1 MGRGGGG
8 EGSREGHTLF
18 KRQVIRILDS
28 LVPLLPCQAR
38 PFDGKVLG
46 EGAAEAGVG
55 GGGGGEGDERHD
67 GSCRPLLSQ
76 QEATPPSDGSSL
88 IGWF

>member
-1 MGRGGGG
+1 MGKGGGG

-18 KRQVIRILDS
+18 KRQVRRILDS
-28 LVPLLPCQAR
+28 LVALLACQAR

-55 GGGGGEGDERHD
+55 GGGGGDEDERHD

-76 QEATPPSDGSSL
+76 QEATPPRDGSSFL
-88 IGWF
+88 E